1 MSLFRRTTLP
11 LALLLAMAGAGA
23 EETTAAVASRSPGD
37 LSDQERALMMQSAN
51 DYNACVF
58 KEAMAEV
65 KAKKDGD
72 IRHIADMAMGLC
84 QSGLDELKASITG
97 WGFEDYFAEGFT
109 RTVRDRAAHKL
120 LPELAVELGR

>member
-1 MSLFRRTTLP
+1 MPLYRRSTL
-11 LALLLAMAGAGA
+11 LLLLLLAVTAVRA
-23 EETTAAVASRSPGD
+23 EDAAVVASRSPGD

-58 KEAMAEV
+58 KQAMAEA

-72 IRHIADMAMGLC
+72 IRHIADVAMGLC
-84 QSGLDELKASITG
+84 QSGLDELKASIAS

>member
-1 MSLFRRTTLP
+1 MAIYRRSTL
-11 LALLLAMAGAGA
+11 LLVLLLAMAGAGA
-23 EETTAAVASRSPGD
+23 EETAAVASRSPGD

-58 KEAMAEV
+58 KQAMAEV